1 MKHTILYIIGIIA
14 LLWMTAVG
22 AQAQISTQRSTE
34 LPDSSPRK
42 IYLIHART
50 LTFDQQ
56 RNPDRQELHGDVV
69 FRQDSAYLYCDRAY
83 FYRTSNRME
92 AFDNVRMEQG
102 DSLYLFCDSLTYDGN
117 TMLARCTDRVYLFHN
132 NTILSTD
139 YLLFDRASN
148 EAYYPEG
155 GYIVDPTNH
164 LLSTLG
170 WYYPN
175 LKRAIFQYDVQ
186 LRNYEYPADTTAAE
200 SGHPNNGLL
209 ARNQQDS
216 TKFLKLAHLRQ
227 WKFPSM
233 RDSLLAMR
241 RPPHMADYPDDRRNH
256 PRLWLY
262 SDTLSYDFGADR
274 AQVLGP
280 SRILNDSAVVHTTR
294 GVYNTKSGEATLY
307 RRSDITSRGRY
318 AIGDKLT
325 YNMQSGLGEGWG
337 NVIMIDSI
345 SKGQLSGDHVL
356 YSDFPR
362 KATVTDR
369 ALAMEYSSGDT
380 LWLHADT
387 LRTFQELH
395 PVMGKDSLGNLTDD
409 TLRVDTVNYMTAHF
423 NVRYFRR
430 DLQGICDSLNYNAFD
445 SLATFV
451 GNPVMWNGL
460 YQITG
465 DSIIANVD
473 KKGIH
478 TVWIHDNAF
487 LVQQHDTIHYDQ
499 ISGQKLICY
508 FDSSKVRQMDISG
521 SVQTIFYPEEK
532 DRTLIGLNQVIG
544 TYLTIWFKNQK
555 MDHLAIWPE
564 PVGSLTPLLLVEKSQ
579 LYLDKFRWMDYLRP
593 TDPDDVFRDVR
604 MKETDKQE
612 VVKLFDEN
620 ELNGYE

>member
-1 MKHTILYIIGIIA
+1 MSA
-14 LLWMTAVG
+14 DS

-69 FRQDSAYLYCDRAY
+69 FRQDSAYLYCDRAF
-83 FYRTSNRME
+83 FYRLSNRME
-92 AFDNVRMEQG
+92 AYGNVRMEQG

-117 TMLARCTDRVYLFHN
+117 DMLARCMDRVCLFHN

-139 YLLFDRASN
+139 YLLYDRKSS
-148 EAYYPEG
+148 EAYYPQG
-155 GYIVDPTNH
+155 GYIVDPDNH

-175 LKRAIFQYDVQ
+175 QKRALFQYDVQ
-186 LRNYEYPADTTAAE
+186 LRNYEYAADTAAAEEPAVEEIAPDTTARPF
-200 SGHPNNGLL
+200 SVIPV
-209 ARNQQDS
+209 S
-216 TKFLKLAHLRQ
+216 Q
-227 WKFPSM
+227 WAMRSM
-233 RDSLLAMR
+233 RDSLLELR
-241 RPPHMADYPDDRRNH
+241 QPPHMADYPDDAAIR

-262 SDTLSYDFGADR
+262 SDTLSYDFGAER

-280 SRILNDSAVVHTTR
+280 SRIFNDSATVRTSR
-294 GVYNTKSGEATLY
+294 GVYNTRSGDATLY

-318 AIGDKLT
+318 AIGDKMT
-325 YNMQSGLGEGWG
+325 YNMQTGLGEGWG

-345 SKGQLSGDHVL
+345 SKARLHGDHVL
-356 YSDFPR
+356 YSERPR

-380 LWLHADT
+380 IWLHADT
-387 LRTFQELH
+387 LRTFQELR
-395 PVMGKDSLGNLTDD
+395 PVLEKDSLGQLTGD
-409 TLRVDTVNYMTAHF
+409 TLRFDTLNYMTAHF
-423 NVRYFRR
+423 NVRYYRR

-451 GNPVMWNGL
+451 GNPVMWNGM

-465 DSIIANVD
+465 DSIIAHVD
-473 KKGIH
+473 REGIH

-508 FDSSKVRQMDISG
+508 FDSSKVKRMDISG
-521 SVQTIFYPEEK
+521 SVHTIFYPEEK
-532 DRTLIGLNQVIG
+532 DHTLIGLNQVIG
-544 TYLTIWFKNQK
+544 NYLSIWFKNQK

-564 PVGSLTPLLLVEKSQ
+564 PVGSLTPLQLVEKSQ
-579 LYLDKFRWMDYLRP
+579 LYLEKFRWMEYLRP
-593 TDPDDVFRDVR
+593 TDPDDVFRDIR

-612 VVKLFDEN
+612 VVRLFDDN

>member
-1 MKHTILYIIGIIA
+1 MRHTIYIIGIA
-14 LLWMTAVG
+14 ATLWLLADVAWS
-22 AQAQISTQRSTE
+22 QISTRRSTE
-34 LPDSSPRK
+34 LPDSSARK

-56 RNPDRQELHGDVV
+56 RNPDRQELHGEVV
-69 FRQDSAYLYCDRAY
+69 FRQDSAYLYCDKAY
-83 FYRTSNRME
+83 FYRLSNRME
-92 AFDNVRMEQG
+92 AYGNVRMEQG

-117 TMLARCTDRVYLFHN
+117 DMLARCMDRVYLFHN

-139 YLLFDRASN
+139 YLLYDRSTS

-155 GYIVDPTNH
+155 GYIVDPNNH

-175 LKRAIFQYDVQ
+175 QKRALFQYDVQ
-186 LRNYEYPADTTAAE
+186 LRNYEYPADTTQTE
-200 SGHPNNGLL
+200 NLQPEELVENTDTTTRPFSSVPVSLW
-209 ARNQQDS
+209 RY
-216 TKFLKLAHLRQ
+216 
-227 WKFPSM
+227 PSI
-233 RDSLLAMR
+233 RDSLLSLR
-241 RPPHMADYPDDRRNH
+241 RPPHMEDYPDDRHNR
-256 PRLWLY
+256 PRMWLY

-280 SRILNDSAVVHTTR
+280 SRIFNDSATVHTTR
-294 GVYNTKSGEATLY
+294 GVYNTKMGDATLY
-307 RRSDITSRGRY
+307 RRSDISSRGRY
-318 AIGDKLT
+318 ATGDRMT
-325 YNMQSGLGEGWG
+325 YNIRTGLGEGWG

-345 SKGQLSGDHVL
+345 SKGQLHGDHVL

-362 KATVTDR
+362 KATITDR

-387 LRTFQELH
+387 LRTFQELR
-395 PVMGKDSLGNLTDD
+395 PVMAKDSMGQLTGD
-409 TLRVDTVNYMTAHF
+409 TLRMDTLNFMTAHF

-473 KKGIH
+473 REGIH

-487 LVQQHDTIHYDQ
+487 LVQQHDTLHYDQ

-508 FDSSKVRQMDISG
+508 FDSSEVRKMDISG

-532 DRTLIGLNQVIG
+532 DHTLIGLNQVIG
-544 TYLTIWFKNQK
+544 TYLTIWFKKRK

-564 PVGSLTPLLLVEKSQ
+564 PVGSLTPLQLVQSSQ
-579 LYLDKFRWMDYLRP
+579 LYLDKFRWMEYLRP
-593 TDPDDVFRDVR
+593 TDPDDVFRDIR

-612 VVKLFDEN
+612 VVKLFDDN